1 LKNSYGKLKRTI
13 ILRTMEATILTIFV
27 GAFILVFF
35 VDGILQ
41 DGFIEGF
48 VKIMGLF
55 HVDQASALQL
65 YSVIFQQNK
74 ILIVVVGFFILFI
87 FIFYMTLNGLT
98 KYIDQIGNGMEN
110 ILSESAEPIR
120 LIRELRPLEDRMN
133 SIKNRLRQREL
144 EAAEAEQ
151 KKNDLLVYLAHDLK
165 TPLTSIIAYLN
176 ILDENGRMPEEE
188 RSKYTHISL
197 TKAVRL
203 KELIDEF
210 FEITR
215 FNLQDITLEQEMLDV
230 GMMLEQIADEFYAV
244 LAEKGLSCEVET
256 EENLIV
262 KGDPDKLARV
272 FDNLLRNAISYSFPD
287 TVIYIRAEDHEEE
300 IAIEF
305 INQGPEIPEGQLT
318 TIFEKFYRM
327 DSARSSKTGGA
338 GLGLAIAKQIV
349 SVHGGNIMAQNCE
362 EGIKFIVKL
371 PKIRT

>member
-1 LKNSYGKLKRTI
+1 
-13 ILRTMEATILTIFV
+13 M
-27 GAFILVFF
+27 
-35 VDGILQ
+35 D
-41 DGFIEGF
+41 
-48 VKIMGLF
+48 
-55 HVDQASALQL
+55 
-65 YSVIFQQNK
+65 
-74 ILIVVVGFFILFI
+74 
-87 FIFYMTLNGLT
+87 
-98 KYIDQIGNGMEN
+98 
-110 ILSESAEPIR
+110 
-120 LIRELRPLEDRMN
+120 
-133 SIKNRLRQREL
+133 IKE
-144 EAAEAEQ
+144 
-151 KKNDLLVYLAHDLK
+151 
-165 TPLTSIIAYLN
+165 
-176 ILDENGRMPEEE
+176 
-188 RSKYTHISL
+188 
-197 TKAVRL
+197 L
-203 KELIDEF
+203 KEVCRQVRIDIVNEVTDAKSGHPGGSLSAVEMMVATF
-210 FEITR
+210 YTQMRVDPKNPKDPDRDR
-215 FNLQDITLEQEMLDV
+215 FVLSK
-230 GMMLEQIADEFYAV
+230 GHAAPCYYAV

>member
-1 LKNSYGKLKRTI
+1 MKNSYGKLKRAI

-48 VKIMGLF
+48 VKILGLF
-55 HVDQASALQL
+55 HVDPARALQL
-65 YSVIFQQNK
+65 YAVVFQQNK

-87 FIFYMTLNGLT
+87 FIFYMTLNGMT
-98 KYIDQIGNGMEN
+98 KYIDQIGNGIEN
-110 ILSESAEPIR
+110 ILSESEEPIG

-133 SIKNRLRQREL
+133 SIKKRLRQRQQA
-144 EAAEAEQ
+144 AAEAEQ

-176 ILDENGRMPEEE
+176 ILDENDVMPKEE
-188 RSKYTHISL
+188 REKYTHISL

-215 FNLQDITLEQEMLDV
+215 FNLQDITLEQETLDV

-256 EENLIV
+256 EENLII

-272 FDNLLRNAISYSFPD
+272 FDNLLRNAISYSYPD
-287 TVIYIRAEDHEEE
+287 TVIYVRAEEQEGDIE
-300 IAIEF
+300 IEF
-305 INQGPEIPEGQLT
+305 INRGPEIPENQLT

-349 SVHGGNIMAQNCE
+349 GVHGGNIMAQNCE

-371 PKIRT
+371 PKNRT

>member
-41 DGFIEGF
+41 DGFIEAF
-48 VKIMGLF
+48 VKILQF
-55 HVDQASALQL
+55 FDVSESTALSL
-65 YSVIFQQNK
+65 YAVIFQQNK
-74 ILIVVVGFFILFI
+74 ILIVVIGFFILFI
-87 FIFYMTLNGLT
+87 FIFYMTLSGLT
-98 KYIDQIGNGMEN
+98 KYIDQIGAGMEN
-110 ILSESAEPIR
+110 ILSESTEPIR
-120 LIRELRPLEDRMN
+120 LIRELGPLEVRMN
-133 SIKNRLRQREL
+133 SIKQRLQQRER
-144 EAAEAEQ
+144 EAAESEQ

-165 TPLTSIIAYLN
+165 TPLTSIIAYLS
-176 ILDENGRMPEEE
+176 ILDESEEMPREE
-188 RSKYTHISL
+188 RKKYTRISL
-197 TKAVRL
+197 EKAVRL

-215 FNLQDITLEQEMLDV
+215 FNLQDLALEQEPLDV

-244 LAEKGLSCEVET
+244 LAGKHLTCQVET
-256 EENLIV
+256 DEHLIV

-272 FDNLLRNAISYSFPD
+272 FDNLLRNAISYSYPD
-287 TVIYIRAEDHEEE
+287 TEIYIRAEEREEE
-300 IAIEF
+300 ICIEF
-305 INQGPEIPEGQLT
+305 INQGPEIPEHQLT

-327 DSARSSKTGGA
+327 DSARSSETGGA

-349 SVHGGNIMAQNCE
+349 SVHEGTIEAQNSE
-362 EGIKFIVKL
+362 EGITFIVKL

>member
-1 LKNSYGKLKRTI
+1 
-13 ILRTMEATILTIFV
+13 M
-27 GAFILVFF
+27 VFF

-41 DGFIEGF
+41 DGFIEWF
-48 VKIMGLF
+48 VKILGLF
-55 HVDQASALQL
+55 EVSETTALTL
-65 YSVIFQQNK
+65 YAVIFQQNK
-74 ILIVVVGFFILFI
+74 ILIVVIGFFVLFM

-110 ILSESAEPIR
+110 ILSDSIEPIR

-133 SIKNRLRQREL
+133 SIKQRLYQREQ

-176 ILDENGRMPEEE
+176 ILDESEQMPEEE
-188 RSKYTHISL
+188 RRKYTHISL
-197 TKAVRL
+197 EKAMRL

-215 FNLQDITLEQEMLDV
+215 FNLQDIALEQETLDV

-244 LAEKGLSCEVET
+244 LAQKRLSCEVET
-256 EENLIV
+256 EEHLMV

-272 FDNLLRNAISYSFPD
+272 FDNLLRNAISYSYPD
-287 TVIYIRAEDHEEE
+287 TVVYIRAEAQQGE
-300 IAIEF
+300 ICIEF
-305 INQGPEIPEGQLT
+305 INRGPEIPEHQLN
-318 TIFEKFYRM
+318 TIFEKFFRM
-327 DSARSSKTGGA
+327 DSARSSETGGA

-349 SVHGGNIMAQNCE
+349 TVHEGTISAQNCA

-371 PKIRT
+371 PKNRT